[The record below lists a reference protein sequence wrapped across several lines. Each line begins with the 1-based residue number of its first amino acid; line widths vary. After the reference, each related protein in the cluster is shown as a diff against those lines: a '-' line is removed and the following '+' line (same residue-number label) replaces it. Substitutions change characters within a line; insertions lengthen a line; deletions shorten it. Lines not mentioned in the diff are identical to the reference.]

1 MNAPAI
7 TRADVRQLL
16 AHPGEDP
23 VLYLKAGPD
32 DEGGELE
39 PDVWVSAYVHHSKVL
54 VHRHEVVDA
63 LGEDPDDDE
72 VDDYL
77 EQLEQTVEEVAAALA

>member
-1 MNAPAI
+1 MNTPVI
-7 TRADVRQLL
+7 IRADIEQLL
-16 AHPGEDP
+16 AATGEDP

-39 PDVWVSAYVHHSKVL
+39 PDVWVSAYVHHSKVI

-63 LGEDPDDDE
+63 LGDDPDADD
-72 VDDYL
+72 VDDYV
-77 EQLEQTVEEVAAALA
+77 EQLQPAVEEVAAGLE

>member
-1 MNAPAI
+1 MSAPVI
-7 TRADVRQLL
+7 TRADSSRLL
-16 AHPGEDP
+16 SSTVQDP

-32 DEGGELE
+32 DEGGPLE
-39 PDVWVSAYVHHSKVL
+39 ADVWASAYVHHSKVL

-63 LGEDPDDDE
+63 LGEDPDADD

-77 EQLEQTVEEVAAALA
+77 AELEPTVEEVASALG